1 MNTLYKTGTLLLVCD
16 PYTHADV
23 ICVVMGVCSVNVFEE
38 RDDILYHGYSLNDNG
53 SYYFFDTDIVCRI
66 EDY

>member
-1 MNTLYKTGTLLLVCD
+1 MNTLYKTGTLLLVRD
-16 PYTHADV
+16 PYTHEDT
-23 ICVVMGVCSVNVFEE
+23 ICVVMGICSVNVFAE
-38 RDDILYHGYSLNDNG
+38 RDDILYYGHSLNDNG